1 MKKLILWDIDGT
13 LIVSG
18 RAGIFALGQ
27 AFWKL
32 HRREP
37 DFAKIEVS
45 GRTDKW
51 IAQQILEQHG
61 LVASPE
67 NIHALLEAYLE
78 MLPGEL
84 SARPGRVLPGIKV
97 LLDLFHQRA
106 DVAQGLLTGNLQHG
120 ARLKLEH
127 YQVWHYFAFGAFGND
142 SPLRNEL
149 GPHALRRAREKH
161 AVEFAP
167 ANTFVIGDTPHDI
180 ACGQAIG
187 ANTIGVATGGFSV
200 AELTAHKPTA
210 VFADFA
216 DPAALLRVIDG
227 GKPTTT

>member
-18 RAGIFALGQ
+18 RAGIFALAR
-27 AFWKL
+27 AFVKL
-32 HRREP
+32 HGREP
-37 DFAKIEVS
+37 DFARLEIS

-51 IAQQILEQHG
+51 IASQILEQHG
-61 LVASPE
+61 LSGSSE

-78 MLPGEL
+78 LLPEEL
-84 SARPGRVLPGIKV
+84 TSRQGRVLPGILE
-97 LLDLFHQRA
+97 LLETFHQRT
-106 DVAQGLLTGNLQHG
+106 DVAQGLLTGNLQQG

-127 YQVWHYFAFGAFGND
+127 YKVWHYFAFGAFGND

-149 GPHALRRAREKH
+149 GPHALRRAREQH
-161 AVEFAP
+161 DVEFDP
-167 ANTFVIGDTPHDI
+167 ASTFVIGDTPHDI

-187 ANTIGVATGGFSV
+187 AKTIGVATGRFST
-200 AELTAHKPTA
+200 AELQTHRPTA

-216 DPAALLRVIDG
+216 DTAAFLRVIDG
-227 GKPTTT
+227 V